1 MAEIVLYASKASRS
15 LAGYWVLEEL
25 GIPYTV
31 VDVDLRERKHQEPE
45 FLKINPSGRVPV
57 VSVDGMIVSERPAIC
72 ALLADRF
79 GYGSLA
85 PKIDSQDRGPYL
97 KWLVYATA
105 VVDPAIAVHASS
117 LVAPLQH
124 TTWDT
129 AQGVVEIL
137 DHALDD
143 QSWLLGDWFTAADV
157 AIGSIIAMAR
167 FNNQLPESH
176 ILDEY
181 IERLRERPAFQRSE
195 RLTWPT
201 ELFSSE
207 ADV

>member
-1 MAEIVLYASKASRS
+1 MAEITLYASKASRS

-31 VDVDLRERKHQEPE
+31 VDVDLQERMHLEPE

-105 VVDPAIAVHASS
+105 VVDPAIAVRASG
-117 LVAPLQH
+117 LDAP
-124 TTWDT
+124 
-129 AQGVVEIL
+129 G
-137 DHALDD
+137 
-143 QSWLLGDWFTAADV
+143 LGHCT
-157 AIGSIIAMAR
+157 R
-167 FNNQLPESH
+167 
-176 ILDEY
+176 
-181 IERLRERPAFQRSE
+181 RS
-195 RLTWPT
+195 RN
-201 ELFSSE
+201 S
-207 ADV
+207 

>member
-1 MAEIVLYASKASRS
+1 LAEIVLYASKASRS

>member
-1 MAEIVLYASKASRS
+1 MAKITLYASKASRS

-31 VDVDLRERKHQEPE
+31 VDVDLRARKHLEPE

-85 PKIDSQDRGPYL
+85 PKIDCQDRGPYL
-97 KWLVYATA
+97 KWLVYATT
-105 VVDPAIAVHASS
+105 VVDPAIAVRASD
-117 LVAPLQH
+117 LDAPLQH

-129 AQGVVEIL
+129 AQGAVEIL
-137 DHALDD
+137 EHALDG
-143 QSWLLGDWFTAADV
+143 QTWLLGDWFTAADV

-167 FNNQLPESH
+167 FNNLLPESQ
-176 ILDEY
+176 ILNDY
-181 IERLRERPAFQRSE
+181 VERLKERPAFQRSE
-195 RLTWPT
+195 KLTWPP
-201 ELFSSE
+201 EVFSS
-207 ADV
+207 